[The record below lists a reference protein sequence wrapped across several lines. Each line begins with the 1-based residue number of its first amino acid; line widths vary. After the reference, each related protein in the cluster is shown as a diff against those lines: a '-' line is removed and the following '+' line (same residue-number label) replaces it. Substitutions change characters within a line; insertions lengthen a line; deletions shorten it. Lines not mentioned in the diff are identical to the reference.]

1 MKLHLLIPLLI
12 VSLVGLTTEL
22 YTSALSQNKLEVAAS
37 PAQSTNRSLTGTWI
51 GRITYQNCF
60 LMGFE
65 FKLMER
71 NNQVRVRSNFGSN
84 QVWRRVGQRIEVRDK
99 GQVMF
104 LTISSDGNRISFPP
118 QKDGRV
124 ITLHRAGSPGC
135 RNLNHCLDESCPQMP
150 RRS

>member
-1 MKLHLLIPLLI
+1 MKLYLLIPLLI

-22 YTSALSQNKLEVAAS
+22 DTSVLSQNKLEVAAS
-37 PAQSTNRSLTGTWI
+37 PVRSKNRSLTGTWI

-65 FKLMER
+65 LKLTES
-71 NNQVRVRSNFGSN
+71 NNQVRVQSKFSPN
-84 QVWRRVGQRIEVRDK
+84 QVWRRVGQRMEVRDK
-99 GQVMF
+99 GQVMV

-135 RNLNHCLDESCPQMP
+135 RNLNNCLDESCPQMP